1 MKPLSGK
8 TLLLLHAVYA
18 VGCVLLGIFVHRG
31 FYVALVGLAFMR
43 HLLREVGLVRDLD
56 ERQVAVSYRSSH
68 IAFLVAIGIAAA
80 AFINSSLIENE
91 EPPLIASMVL
101 FVSLIVKVAAWQLT
115 SRGRR
120 RTGLVLGFAIGG
132 FWFLF
137 TALEG
142 GLSPEFLVGGIP
154 LLAAFLALRWQRV
167 GAVIL
172 LLCGAVTGY
181 FFILKG
187 MSPPQSRLIVGLLLP
202 TPLLLAGVLLL
213 MRRDDIEDGPDV
225 EDATSERGA
234 AL

>member
-91 EPPLIASMVL
+91 EPEKVKGIAAEIVELSAAQE
-101 FVSLIVKVAAWQLT
+101 FVKT
-115 SRGRR
+115 
-120 RTGLVLGFAIGG
+120 AIP
-132 FWFLF
+132 
-137 TALEG
+137 
-142 GLSPEFLVGGIP
+142 SP
-154 LLAAFLALRWQRV
+154 
-167 GAVIL
+167 
-172 LLCGAVTGY
+172 
-181 FFILKG
+181 
-187 MSPPQSRLIVGLLLP
+187 
-202 TPLLLAGVLLL
+202 
-213 MRRDDIEDGPDV
+213 
-225 EDATSERGA
+225 
-234 AL
+234 